1 MKHQCGRC
9 GAQLKPKAKK
19 CRFCGAPRDLEQ
31 DGDYVAVRPWR
42 GYLGSV
48 TTSLKAGQIIRDPVV
63 AQQLLKVGA
72 PLLRQD
78 EAGQMIQCPHCRV
91 LFALGD
97 AGGADK

>member
-1 MKHQCGRC
+1 
-9 GAQLKPKAKK
+9 
-19 CRFCGAPRDLEQ
+19 
-31 DGDYVAVRPWR
+31 
-42 GYLGSV
+42 
-48 TTSLKAGQIIRDPVV
+48 VV

-91 LFALGD
+91 LFPLGD